1 MATTY
6 SDLKT
11 DIQTWMQN
19 TGTDFTNQLDTFINN
34 TEQRLTREID
44 PEAFIFNKYTSLT
57 SGSRFMNNPGDL
69 LIIKNLS
76 IQNGN
81 DRIFLEMK
89 TDEYIYEYWPD
100 ATQTGLPKYFANY
113 DDDSTL
119 LAPTPDSNYTV
130 EMQYVAK
137 IETLSNTN
145 TTNWLTE
152 NADDALL
159 YGCLAEACI
168 FTKNTEDYALYDKR
182 YQEIVAGLNNQSR
195 RRRRTDYKFPASPAG
210 TDTLTGSQ

>member
-6 SDLKT
+6 ADLKT

-34 TEQRLTREID
+34 TEQRLLREID
-44 PEAFIFNKYTSLT
+44 PEAFVFNKYTSLT
-57 SGSRFMNNPGDL
+57 SGSRFLNNPSDL
-69 LIIKNLS
+69 LVIKNLL
-76 IQNGN
+76 IQNGD

-89 TDEYIYEYWPD
+89 TDEFVYEYWPD

-119 LAPTPDSNYTV
+119 LAPTPNSNYTV
-130 EMQYVAK
+130 EMQYVAR
-137 IETLSNTN
+137 IETLSSTN

-159 YGCLAEACI
+159 YGCLSEASI
-168 FTKNTEDYALYDKR
+168 FTKNMEDYALYDKR

>member
-6 SDLKT
+6 ADLKT

-34 TEQRLTREID
+34 TEQRLLREID
-44 PEAFIFNKYTSLT
+44 PEAFVFNKFTNLT
-57 SGSRFMNNPGDL
+57 SGNRFLANPSDL
-69 LIIKNLS
+69 LIIKNLL
-76 IQNGN
+76 IENGS

-89 TDEYIYEYWPD
+89 TDEFIYEYWPD
-100 ATQTGLPKYFANY
+100 DSQTGVPKYFANY

-119 LAPTPDSNYTV
+119 LAPTPGSNYRV
-130 EMQYVAK
+130 EMQYVGR
-137 IETLSNTN
+137 IETLSTTN

-159 YGCLAEACI
+159 YGCLSEASI
-168 FTKNTEDYALYDKR
+168 FTKNMEDYALYDKR

>member
-6 SDLKT
+6 SALKT

-34 TEQRLTREID
+34 TEQRLLREID
-44 PEAFIFNKYTSLT
+44 PEAFVFNKFTNLT
-57 SGSRFMNNPGDL
+57 SGNRFLANPSDL
-69 LIIKNLS
+69 LIIKNLLVE
-76 IQNGN
+76 NGD

-89 TDEYIYEYWPD
+89 TDEFIYEYWPD
-100 ATQTGLPKYFANY
+100 DSQTGVPKYFANY

-119 LAPTPDSNYTV
+119 LAPTPNSNYRV
-130 EMQYVAK
+130 EMQYVGR
-137 IETLSNTN
+137 IETLSATN

-159 YGCLAEACI
+159 YGCLSEASI
-168 FTKNTEDYALYDKR
+168 FTKNMEDYALYDKR

>member
-6 SDLKT
+6 ADLKT

-34 TEQRLTREID
+34 TEQRLLREID
-44 PEAFIFNKYTSLT
+44 PEAFVFNKFTNLS
-57 SGSRFMNNPGDL
+57 SSNRFLDNPSDL
-69 LIIKNLS
+69 LIIKNLLVE
-76 IQNGN
+76 NGS

-89 TDEYIYEYWPD
+89 TDEFIYEYWPD
-100 ATQTGLPKYFANY
+100 DSQTGVPKYFANY

-119 LAPTPDSNYTV
+119 LAPTPDSNYRV
-130 EMQYVAK
+130 EMQYVAR
-137 IETLSNTN
+137 IETLSTTN

-159 YGCLAEACI
+159 YGCLSEASI
-168 FTKNTEDYALYDKR
+168 FTKNMEDYALYDKR

>member
-6 SDLKT
+6 ADLKT

-34 TEQRLTREID
+34 TEQRLLREID
-44 PEAFIFNKYTSLT
+44 PEAFVFNKFTNLT
-57 SGSRFMNNPGDL
+57 SSNRFLDNPSDL
-69 LIIKNLS
+69 LIIKNLLVE
-76 IQNGN
+76 NGS

-89 TDEYIYEYWPD
+89 TDEFIYEYWPD
-100 ATQTGLPKYFANY
+100 DSQTGVPKYFANY

-119 LAPTPDSNYTV
+119 LAPTPDSNYRV
-130 EMQYVAK
+130 EMQYVAR
-137 IETLSNTN
+137 IETLSTTN

-159 YGCLAEACI
+159 YGCLSEASI
-168 FTKNTEDYALYDKR
+168 FTKNMEDYALYDKR

>member
-6 SDLKT
+6 ADLKT

-34 TEQRLTREID
+34 TEQRLLREID
-44 PEAFIFNKYTSLT
+44 PEAFVFNKYTSLT
-57 SGSRFMNNPGDL
+57 SGSRFLNNPSDL
-69 LIIKNLS
+69 LIIKNLL
-76 IQNGN
+76 IQNGD

-89 TDEYIYEYWPD
+89 TDEFVYEYWSD

-130 EMQYVAK
+130 EMQYVAR
-137 IETLSNTN
+137 IETLSSTN

-159 YGCLAEACI
+159 YGCLSEASI
-168 FTKNTEDYALYDKR
+168 FTKNMEDYALYDKR

>member
-6 SDLKT
+6 ADLKT

-34 TEQRLTREID
+34 TEQRLLREID
-44 PEAFIFNKYTSLT
+44 PEAFVFNKYTSLT
-57 SGSRFMNNPGDL
+57 SGSRFLNNPSDL
-69 LIIKNLS
+69 LVIKNLL
-76 IQNGN
+76 IQNGD

-89 TDEYIYEYWPD
+89 TDEFVYEYWPD

-119 LAPTPDSNYTV
+119 LAPTPNSNYTV
-130 EMQYVAK
+130 EMQYVAR
-137 IETLSNTN
+137 IETLSSTN

-159 YGCLAEACI
+159 YGCLSEASI
-168 FTKNTEDYALYDKR
+168 FTKNMEDYALYNKR

>member
-6 SDLKT
+6 SALKT

-34 TEQRLTREID
+34 TEQRLLREID
-44 PEAFIFNKYTSLT
+44 PEAFVFNKFTALT
-57 SGSRFMNNPGDL
+57 SGSRFLNNPSDL
-69 LIIKNLS
+69 LIIKNLL
-76 IQNGN
+76 IENGD

-89 TDEYIYEYWPD
+89 TDEFIYEYWPD
-100 ATQTGLPKYFANY
+100 DSQTALPKYFANY
-113 DDDSTL
+113 DDDITL
-119 LAPTPDSNYTV
+119 IAPTPDSNYRV
-130 EMQYVAK
+130 EMQYVGR
-137 IETLSNTN
+137 IETLSATN

-159 YGCLAEACI
+159 YGCLSEASI
-168 FTKNTEDYALYDKR
+168 FTKNMEDYALYDKR

>member
-6 SDLKT
+6 ADLKT

-34 TEQRLTREID
+34 TEQRLLREID
-44 PEAFIFNKYTSLT
+44 PEAFVFNKFTNLT
-57 SGSRFMNNPGDL
+57 SGNRFLANPSDL
-69 LIIKNLS
+69 LIIKNLL
-76 IQNGN
+76 IENGS

-89 TDEYIYEYWPD
+89 TDEFIYEYWPD
-100 ATQTGLPKYFANY
+100 DSQTGVPKYFANY

-119 LAPTPDSNYTV
+119 LAPTPDSNYRV
-130 EMQYVAK
+130 EMQYVGR
-137 IETLSNTN
+137 IETLSTTN

-159 YGCLAEACI
+159 YGCLSEASI
-168 FTKNTEDYALYDKR
+168 FTKNIEDYALYDKR

>member
-6 SDLKT
+6 ADLKT

-34 TEQRLTREID
+34 TEQRLLREID
-44 PEAFIFNKYTSLT
+44 PEAFVFNKFTNLT
-57 SGSRFMNNPGDL
+57 SGNRFLANPSDL
-69 LIIKNLS
+69 LIIKNLL
-76 IQNGN
+76 IENGS

-89 TDEYIYEYWPD
+89 TDEFIYEYWPD
-100 ATQTGLPKYFANY
+100 DSQTGVPKYFANY

-119 LAPTPDSNYTV
+119 LAPTPDSNYRV
-130 EMQYVAK
+130 EMQYVGR
-137 IETLSNTN
+137 IETLSTTN

-159 YGCLAEACI
+159 YGCLSEASI
-168 FTKNTEDYALYDKR
+168 FTKNMEDYALYDKR

>member
-6 SDLKT
+6 ADLKT

-34 TEQRLTREID
+34 TEQRLLREID
-44 PEAFIFNKYTSLT
+44 PEAFVFNKFTNLT
-57 SGSRFMNNPGDL
+57 SGNRFLANPSDL
-69 LIIKNLS
+69 LIIKNLLVE
-76 IQNGN
+76 NGD

-89 TDEYIYEYWPD
+89 TDEFIYEYWPD
-100 ATQTGLPKYFANY
+100 DSQTGVPKYFANY

-119 LAPTPDSNYTV
+119 LAPTPNSNYRV
-130 EMQYVAK
+130 EMQYIGR
-137 IETLSNTN
+137 IETLSATN

-159 YGCLAEACI
+159 YGCLSEASI
-168 FTKNTEDYALYDKR
+168 FTKNIEDYALYDKR

>member
-19 TGTDFTNQLDTFINN
+19 TGTDFTSQLDVFINN
-34 TEQRLTREID
+34 TEQRLLREID
-44 PEAFIFNKYTSLT
+44 PEAFVFNVYSALT
-57 SGSRFMNNPGDL
+57 SGNRFMNNPSDL
-69 LIIKNLS
+69 LIIKNLL
-76 IQNGN
+76 IENGD

-89 TDEYIYEYWPD
+89 TDEFIYEYWPD
-100 ATQTGLPKYFANY
+100 DSQTGTPKYFANY
-113 DDDSTL
+113 DDDTTL
-119 LAPTPDSNYTV
+119 IAPTPDSNYRV
-130 EMQYVAK
+130 EMQYIAR
-137 IETLSNTN
+137 IQTLSNTN

-159 YGCLAEACI
+159 YGCLSEASV
-168 FTKNTEDYALYDKR
+168 FTKNMEDYGLYDKR

>member
-6 SDLKT
+6 ADLKT

-34 TEQRLTREID
+34 TEQRLLREID
-44 PEAFIFNKYTSLT
+44 PEAFVFNKYTSLT
-57 SGSRFMNNPGDL
+57 SGSRFLNNPSDL
-69 LIIKNLS
+69 LIIKNLL
-76 IQNGN
+76 IQNGD

-89 TDEYIYEYWPD
+89 TDEFVYEYWPD

-130 EMQYVAK
+130 EMQYIARV
-137 IETLSNTN
+137 ETLSSTN

-159 YGCLAEACI
+159 YGCLSEASI